1 MLGALRFGFHMRR
14 DTYAF
19 IYDDFLND
27 RKYER
32 GLAAL
37 DARLASLDLVGRAA
51 RLTLFRSAKEIIES
65 MVSQGSDTVVLVGN
79 DQTLDKV
86 MWFLPDLDVTL
97 GYLPIDEPSRVAQI
111 LGIPKGEAACD
122 VLAARLIETID
133 VGRLDE
139 RYFLTEVALEH
150 TLAAVD
156 VEGRY
161 RISPSVGGSIF
172 IRNLGS
178 LAENGTASADAKDG
192 YLEVVIRP
200 EEEKNSRLFRRA
212 AALET
217 RVMLK
222 TGEIVASQPIEARVD
237 NHVMNS
243 MRFKIG
249 ICPRKLKLITGRRR
263 RLAPEGEGLPNAE
276 KTANLPFTT
285 VQMQKAST
293 GGGIGIRT
301 SLRG

>member
-1 MLGALRFGFHMRR
+1 MHR
-14 DTYAF
+14 DSYAF

-32 GLAAL
+32 DLAAL
-37 DARLASLDLVGRAA
+37 DARLASLDLTGRAS
-51 RLTLFRSAKEIIES
+51 RLALFRNAKDLIES
-65 MVSQGSDTVVLVGN
+65 MVAQGSDTVVLVGN

-86 MWFLPDLDVTL
+86 MWFLPDLGVTI
-97 GYLPIDEPSRVAQI
+97 GYLPIAEPSRVAQI

-122 VLAARLIETID
+122 VLAARLIETVD
-133 VGRLDE
+133 VGRIDD
-139 RYFLTEVALEH
+139 RYFLTEVALER

-156 VEGRY
+156 IEGQY
-161 RISPSVGGSIF
+161 RISPSAGGSIF

-178 LAENGTASADAKDG
+178 LAENGAANADAKDG
-192 YLEVVIRP
+192 LLEVVIRP
-200 EEEKNSRLFRRA
+200 EEEKGNRFFRKPA
-212 AALET
+212 VPET
-217 RVMLK
+217 RVMLR
-222 TGEIVASQPIEARVD
+222 TGEIVATQPVEAKVD

-263 RLAPEGEGLPNAE
+263 RLAPVGEGLPNPD
-276 KTANLPFTT
+276 KPANLPFTT
-285 VQMQKAST
+285 VQSQKIGT

>member
-1 MLGALRFGFHMRR
+1 MRR

-32 GLAAL
+32 DLAAL

-51 RLTLFRSAKEIIES
+51 RLTLFRNAKDLIQS

-97 GYLPIDEPSRVAQI
+97 GYLPVAEPSKVARI
-111 LGIPKGEAACD
+111 LGIPTGEAACD
-122 VLAARLIETID
+122 VLAARLIETVD
-133 VGRLDE
+133 VGRLDD
-139 RYFLTEVALEH
+139 RYFLTEVALER

-161 RISPSVGGSIF
+161 RISPAVGGSVF

-178 LAENGTASADAKDG
+178 LAENGTANADAKDG

-200 EEEKNSRLFRRA
+200 EEEKTNRFFRRPA
-212 AALET
+212 AAET
-217 RVMLK
+217 RVMLQN
-222 TGEIVASQPIEARVD
+222 GEITASQPVEAKVD

-243 MRFKIG
+243 MRFKVS
-249 ICPRKLKLITGRRR
+249 ICPQKLKLITGRRR
-263 RLAPEGEGLPNAE
+263 RLAPEGEGLPKAD
-276 KTANLPFTT
+276 KAANLPFTT
-285 VQMQKAST
+285 VQTQKAGT

>member
-1 MLGALRFGFHMRR
+1 MHR
-14 DTYAF
+14 DSYAF

-32 GLAAL
+32 DLAAL
-37 DARLASLDLVGRAA
+37 DARLASLDLTGRTS
-51 RLTLFRSAKEIIES
+51 RLALFRNAKDLIES
-65 MVSQGSDTVVLVGN
+65 MVVQGSDTIVLVGN

-86 MWFLPDLDVTL
+86 MWFLPDLDVTV
-97 GYLPIDEPSRVAQI
+97 GYLPVAEPSRVAQI
-111 LGIPKGEAACD
+111 LGIPKGEGACD
-122 VLAARLIETID
+122 VLAARLIETVD
-133 VGRLDE
+133 VGRIDD
-139 RYFLTEVALEH
+139 RYFLTEVALER

-156 VEGRY
+156 VEGQY
-161 RISPSVGGSIF
+161 RISPSAGGSVY

-178 LAENGTASADAKDG
+178 LAENGAANADAKDG

-200 EEEKNSRLFRRA
+200 EEEKGGRFFRKPA
-212 AALET
+212 VAET
-217 RVMLK
+217 RIMLQN
-222 TGEIVASQPIEARVD
+222 GEIVATQPVEAKVD

-263 RLAPEGEGLPNAE
+263 RLAPVGEGLPNAD
-276 KTANLPFTT
+276 KPANLPFTT
-285 VQMQKAST
+285 VQSQKIST

>member
-1 MLGALRFGFHMRR
+1 MGLCASDSAMRR
-14 DTYAF
+14 DSYAF

-32 GLAAL
+32 DLAAL

-51 RLTLFRSAKEIIES
+51 RLTLFRNAKDLIQS

-97 GYLPIDEPSRVAQI
+97 GYLPVAEPSKVARI
-111 LGIPKGEAACD
+111 LGIPTGEAACD
-122 VLAARLIETID
+122 VLAARLIETVD
-133 VGRLDE
+133 VGRLDD
-139 RYFLTEVALEH
+139 RYFLTEVALER

-161 RISPSVGGSIF
+161 RISPAVGGSVF

-178 LAENGTASADAKDG
+178 LAENGAANADAKDG

-200 EEEKNSRLFRRA
+200 EEEKASRFFRRPA
-212 AALET
+212 AAET

-222 TGEIVASQPIEARVD
+222 MGEIVASQPVEAKVD

-243 MRFKIG
+243 MRFKVS
-249 ICPRKLKLITGRRR
+249 ICPQKLKLITGRRR
-263 RLAPEGEGLPNAE
+263 RLAPEGEGLPNAD
-276 KTANLPFTT
+276 KAANLPFTT
-285 VQMQKAST
+285 VQTQKAST